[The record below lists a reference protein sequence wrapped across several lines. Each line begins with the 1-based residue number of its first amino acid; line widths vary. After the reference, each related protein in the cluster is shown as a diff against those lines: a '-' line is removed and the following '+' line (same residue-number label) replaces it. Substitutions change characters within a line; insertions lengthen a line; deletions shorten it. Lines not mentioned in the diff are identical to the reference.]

1 MTIWKKVIWFAV
13 AALGTGAIAVLALSR
28 GEQISALWIIVAGL
42 CATSI
47 SYRFYS
53 KWLATKV
60 LVLNDERATPAVVQN
75 DGKDFVPTNRWMV
88 FGHHFAAIAGPGPLV
103 GPVLAAQFG
112 FLPGTLW
119 ILIGATLGGGVHDMI
134 ILFASVRRGGKTLGQ
149 MVKEEIGRGVGV
161 LALIS
166 VLAIMIILLAV
177 LALVVV
183 QALASSPWGVFTIA
197 MTIPVALIMGFGL
210 RTGRVNVG
218 LVTVFG
224 LLGLLFAVWGG
235 QFLAHFPALE
245 AWFRHDQKWLAWA
258 IILYGLAASI
268 LPVWLLLTPRDY
280 LSTFLKLGTVA
291 ALALAVIV
299 LHPTLLMPSISR
311 FVDGTGLV
319 FAGPVFPFVFITIA
333 CGAVS
338 GFHSLVASGTTP
350 KMIGRESR
358 IRQIGYGAM
367 VTEMMVALMAMIAAC
382 VLQPGEYFAINAKGT
397 PSEVVAKVSASGFP
411 VTEQQMN
418 ALATDLGES
427 TMFNRAGG
435 APTFAVGM
443 AHMFAGISA
452 SPTAMAL
459 WYHFAIM
466 FEALFILT
474 TIDAGTRVGRFL
486 LQDLLGNLWRPL
498 GNTRSW
504 SANLFSSVL
513 LVAAWGWFLYQ
524 GVVDPLG
531 GINSLW
537 PLFGLA
543 NQLLSVVALCLGT
556 TILIKMKKAKYLFVT
571 LVPLCFMCAV
581 TFSAGYLKIF
591 SVDPKIGFLSGA
603 AALVQNAGAVGVDKA
618 AQLTRQAAVWRFDAL
633 VAFGFL
639 VLVLLIV
646 LGSAKHWWQLMHG
659 TRRIELHESEFV
671 PLAQLE
677 SAPVI
682 GA

>member
-1 MTIWKKVIWFAV
+1 MSLWKKLLWIAV
-13 AALGTGAIAVLALSR
+13 TFLGLTALCVLALSR
-28 GEQISALWIIVAGL
+28 GEQISALWLIVAGL
-42 CATSI
+42 CAVSI

-53 KWLATKV
+53 KWLAAKV
-60 LVLNDERATPAVVQN
+60 LVLNDERATPAIVRN

-134 ILFASVRRGGKTLGQ
+134 ILFSSVRRGGKTLGQ
-149 MVKEEIGRGVGV
+149 MVKEEIGRVIGA

-183 QALASSPWGVFTIA
+183 QALARSPWGVFTIA
-197 MTIPVALIMGFGL
+197 MTIPVAFIMGFGL
-210 RTGRVNVG
+210 RTGKVS
-218 LVTVFG
+218 VTAITIFG
-224 LLGLLFAVWGG
+224 LIGLAFAVWGG

-245 AWFRHDQKWLAWA
+245 AWFRHDEKWIAWS
-258 IILYGLAASI
+258 IMIYGLAASI
-268 LPVWLLLTPRDY
+268 LPVWMLLTPRDY

-291 ALALAVIV
+291 ALAVAVV
-299 LHPTLLMPSISR
+299 LIHPTLQMPAITK
-311 FVDGTGLV
+311 FIDGTGLV
-319 FAGPVFPFVFITIA
+319 FAGPVFPFVCITIA

-338 GFHSLVASGTTP
+338 GFHSLIASGTTP
-350 KMIGRESR
+350 KMLGRESR
-358 IRQIGYGAM
+358 IREIGYGAM

-382 VLQPGEYFAINAKGT
+382 VLQPGDYFAINSKG
-397 PSEVVAKVSASGFP
+397 PPAEVVARVSAAGFP
-411 VTEQQMN
+411 VTEQGMN
-418 ALATDLGES
+418 QLAHQLGET

-443 AHMFAGISA
+443 AHMFARVS
-452 SPTAMAL
+452 SNPTALAL

-486 LQDLLGNLWRPL
+486 LQDLLGNIWAPL

-504 SANLFSSVL
+504 SANFVSSVL

-524 GVVDPLG
+524 GVIDPLG
-531 GINSLW
+531 GINTLW

-543 NQLLSVVALCLGT
+543 NQLLAVIALCLAT
-556 TILIKMKKAKYLFVT
+556 TVLIKMRKAKYLFVT
-571 LVPLCFMCAV
+571 LVPLLFMCVV

-591 SVDPKIGFLSGA
+591 SPDPKLGFLSGSQSLIEKA
-603 AALVQNAGAVGVDKA
+603 SATGSDKA
-618 AQLTRQAAVWRFDAL
+618 AELIRQAAVWRFDAL
-633 VAFGFL
+633 VAGSFL
-639 VLVLLIV
+639 LLVLLIV
-646 LGSAKHWWQLMHG
+646 LGSAIQWWQLIRG
-659 TRRIELHESEFV
+659 SKPVVLRESEFV
-671 PLAQLE
+671 PVGSIAV
-677 SAPVI
+677 SGGV
-682 GA
+682 

>member
-1 MTIWKKVIWFAV
+1 MSLFKKLLWIAV
-13 AALGTGAIAVLALSR
+13 TLLGLGSVAVLAMSR
-28 GEQISALWIIVAGL
+28 GEQISALWIVTAGF
-42 CATSI
+42 CAAAI

-53 KWLATKV
+53 KWIATKI
-60 LVLNDERATPAVVQN
+60 LVLNDDRATPALVRN

-134 ILFASVRRGGKTLGQ
+134 VLFASVRRGGKTLGQ

-183 QALASSPWGVFTIA
+183 QALAKSPWGMFTIA
-197 MTIPVALIMGFGL
+197 MTIPTALIMGFGL
-210 RTGRVNVG
+210 RSEKFNVTIITIIG
-218 LVTVFG
+218 LIG
-224 LLGLLFAVWGG
+224 LGLGVWGG
-235 QFLAHFPALE
+235 QFLTNFPTIE
-245 AWFRHDQKWLAWA
+245 SWFRHDATWIAWA
-258 IILYGLAASI
+258 IMIYGLAASF
-268 LPVWLLLTPRDY
+268 LPVWMLLTPRDY

-291 ALALAVIV
+291 ALAAAVIV
-299 LHPTLLMPSISR
+299 IHPTLQMPALTKFI
-311 FVDGTGLV
+311 DGTGLV
-319 FAGPVFPFVFITIA
+319 FAGPVFPFVCITIA

-338 GFHSLVASGTTP
+338 GFHSLIASGTTP
-350 KMIGRESR
+350 KMITRELR
-358 IRQIGYGAM
+358 IRSIGYGAM

-382 VLQPGEYFAINAKGT
+382 VLQPGEYFAINSKGT
-397 PSEVVAKVSASGFP
+397 PTEVVAKASSAGFP
-411 VTEQQMN
+411 VTEQQMQT
-418 ALATDLGES
+418 LATNLGES

-443 AHMFAGISA
+443 AHMFARVSA
-452 SPTAMAL
+452 KPAALAL

-486 LQDLLGNLWRPL
+486 LQDVLGQVWRPL

-504 SANLFSSVL
+504 SSNFFASVL
-513 LVAAWGWFLYQ
+513 LVSAWGWFLYE
-524 GVVDPLG
+524 GVIDPLG

-543 NQLLSVVALCLGT
+543 NQLLSVIALCLGT
-556 TILIKMKKAKYLFVT
+556 TILIKMGKARYLWTT
-571 LVPLCFMCAV
+571 LLPLVFMCAV

-591 SVDPKIGFLSGA
+591 SNDPRLGFLSGA
-603 AALVQNAGAVGVDKA
+603 QSLA
-618 AQLTRQAAVWRFDAL
+618 AQAGNVNDPTKAQELLRQTWVW
-633 VAFGFL
+633 
-639 VLVLLIV
+639 
-646 LGSAKHWWQLMHG
+646 Q
-659 TRRIELHESEFV
+659 
-671 PLAQLE
+671 
-677 SAPVI
+677 
-682 GA
+682 

>member
-1 MTIWKKVIWFAV
+1 MSLWKKLVWVAV
-13 AALGTGAIAVLALSR
+13 SLLGLAAICVLALSH
-28 GEQISALWIIVAGL
+28 GEQISALWIIIAGL
-42 CATSI
+42 CAFSI

-60 LVLNDERATPAVVQN
+60 LVLNDERATPAIVRN
-75 DGKDFVPTNRWMV
+75 DGKDFVPTNRWMA

-134 ILFASVRRGGKTLGQ
+134 ILFSSVRRGGKTLGQ
-149 MVKEEIGRGVGV
+149 MVKEEIGRGVGA

-166 VLAIMIILLAV
+166 VLSIMTILLAV

-183 QALASSPWGVFTIA
+183 QALARSPWGVFTIA
-197 MTIPVALIMGFGL
+197 VTIPVAFIMGFAL
-210 RTGRVNVG
+210 RSGKVNVTAVTIFGLIG
-218 LVTVFG
+218 LV
-224 LLGLLFAVWGG
+224 FAVWGG
-235 QFLAHFPALE
+235 QFLSQFPALE
-245 AWFRHDQKWLAWA
+245 SWFRHDEKWIAWA
-258 IILYGLAASI
+258 IMIYGLAASI
-268 LPVWLLLTPRDY
+268 LPVWMLLTPRDY

-291 ALALAVIV
+291 ALAIAVLLI
-299 LHPTLLMPSISR
+299 HPTLQMPAITK
-311 FVDGTGLV
+311 FIDGSGLV
-319 FAGPVFPFVFITIA
+319 FAGPVFPFVCITIA

-338 GFHSLVASGTTP
+338 GFHSLIASGTTP
-350 KMIGRESR
+350 KMLGRESR
-358 IRQIGYGAM
+358 IRDIGYGAM

-382 VLQPGEYFAINAKGT
+382 VLQPGEYFAINSKGSPT
-397 PSEVVAKVSASGFP
+397 EVVAKVSAAGFP
-411 VTEQQMN
+411 VTEQGMTQ
-418 ALATDLGES
+418 LAHNLGES

-443 AHMFAGISA
+443 AHMFARVSS
-452 SPTAMAL
+452 SPTALAL

-486 LQDLLGNLWRPL
+486 LQDFLGNIWRPL
-498 GNTRSW
+498 GNMRSW
-504 SANLFSSVL
+504 SANFLSSVL

-531 GINSLW
+531 GINTLW

-543 NQLLSVVALCLGT
+543 NQLLSVIALCLAT
-556 TILIKMKKAKYLFVT
+556 TVLIKMQKTKYLFIT
-571 LVPLCFMCAV
+571 LVPLAFMCTV

-591 SVDPKIGFLSGA
+591 SADPRLGFLSGA
-603 AALVQNAGAVGVDKA
+603 QSLIEKGSGLGVNKA
-618 AQLTRQAAVWRFDAL
+618 AELVRQAAVWRFDAM
-633 VAFGFL
+633 VAGSFL

-646 LGSAKHWWQLMHG
+646 LGSAIQWWQLIRG
-659 TRRIELHESEFV
+659 TKPVVLRESEYV
-671 PLAQLE
+671 SLAQLE
-677 SAPVI
+677 TAAS
-682 GA
+682 